1 MDRMEGCDIMKKLL
15 ISIIITL
22 FLFIPGIK
30 AINVNDEGFINKDG
44 VLFYSGPNYSG
55 NHVLN
60 TLDTGD
66 IIKILDNNLVASNDS
81 TRCTAGFYKI
91 KFYWES
97 NKKTYEGFV
106 CADKI
111 SFNIDT
117 TKYAEEFASSGIP
130 ESYWTKLT
138 LLKDN
143 HPNWKFT
150 GYKTNLNW
158 EDAIAAESQVGIS
171 YIQSSNPIYL
181 SLDEGSYNVS
191 TNTYNQMEA
200 GGWYAAN
207 KQTVAYYMDPRNF
220 LNEINIFMFENL
232 GYNASLQTKEVI
244 ESIFAGSDLLQY
256 ADYYIQAATYDGNN
270 ISPVSL
276 AARSRQELVSGD
288 GKISNSANGNGKING
303 ISYYNFY
310 NIGAFSSCEDPIF
323 CALDFAKGYD
333 ENYTSYN
340 RPWTDPIKAILEGAK
355 YIADGYINVGQNT
368 LYLQR
373 FNVTSNNTYSH
384 QYMTNTEAPYSESK
398 SSYNAYKKINKL
410 DSTIEF
416 LIPVYEN
423 MPTTAAS
430 LPVSVDQSAINNMKN
445 NNSFTDIIS
454 KSGYTDN
461 DQYITNINLGT
472 TAAHMIAAIKSSGGD
487 VIITTDGRN
496 ISGQE
501 KLGTGDVATIK
512 TNGQEKSYRIVIRGD
527 ANGDGEIDAVDY
539 VKVYK
544 YIMGGSSLD
553 GSYAIAAD
561 VNNDGTVDAID
572 YVKLYKYIMN
582 GGTL

>member
-1 MDRMEGCDIMKKLL
+1 MKKLL
-15 ISIIITL
+15 IGIIVTL
-22 FLFIPGIK
+22 FLFIPNIK
-30 AINVNDEGFINKDG
+30 AINVNDKGFINKDG
-44 VLFYSGPNYSG
+44 VLFYSAPNYSG
-55 NHVLN
+55 NKVLN

-66 IIKILDNNLVASNDS
+66 IIEILDTNLVASNDS
-81 TRCTAGFYKI
+81 TRCTNGFYKI

-97 NKKTYEGFV
+97 NKKTYEGYV

-111 SFNIDT
+111 TFSIDT

-130 ESYWTKLT
+130 ESYWEKLT

-158 EDAIAAESQVGIS
+158 DDAITAESQVGIS

-191 TNTYNQMEA
+191 NNTYNQMEA

-232 GYNASLQTKEVI
+232 GYNSSLQTKEVI
-244 ESIFAGSDLLQY
+244 ESIFAGTDLVQY

-276 AARSRQELVSGD
+276 AARSRQELISGD

-310 NIGAFSSCEDPIF
+310 NIGAFSSCSDPIF

-373 FNVTSNNTYSH
+373 FNVTNKNTYSH

-398 SSYNAYKKINKL
+398 SSYNAYKKIDKL

-423 MPTTAAS
+423 MPDTPAS
-430 LPVSVDQSAINNMKN
+430 LPVSVDQNTIDNMKN
-445 NNSFTDIIS
+445 NSLFTDIIS

-487 VIITTDGRN
+487 VIITTDGKN

-501 KLGTGDVATIK
+501 KLGTGDIATIK
-512 TNGQEKSYRIVIRGD
+512 ANGQEKSYRIVIRGD

-539 VKVYK
+539 VKIYK
-544 YIMGGSSLD
+544 YIMGGSSLN
-553 GSYAIAAD
+553 GSYSIAAD

>member
-1 MDRMEGCDIMKKLL
+1 MKKLL

-44 VLFYSGPNYSG
+44 VLFYSEPNYSG
-55 NHVLN
+55 NQVLN

-81 TRCTAGFYKI
+81 TKCTAGFYKI

-288 GKISNSANGNGKING
+288 GKISNSANGNGKIND

-423 MPTTAAS
+423 MPATAAS

-445 NNSFTDIIS
+445 NSSFTDIIS

-544 YIMGGSSLD
+544 YIMGCSSLD

>member
-1 MDRMEGCDIMKKLL
+1 MKKKIL

-22 FLFIPGIK
+22 ILFIPDIK
-30 AINVNDEGFINKDG
+30 AVNVNDEGFINKDG
-44 VLFYSGPNYSG
+44 VLFYSEPNYSG
-55 NHVLN
+55 NKVLD

-66 IIKILDNNLVASNDS
+66 IVKITDNNLIASNDS
-81 TRCTAGFYKI
+81 TRCTAGFYRI
-91 KFYWES
+91 TFYWES
-97 NKKTYEGFV
+97 NKKTYNGYV
-106 CADKI
+106 CSDKI
-111 SFNIDT
+111 TFNVDT
-117 TKYAEEFASSGIP
+117 TKYAEEFASNGIP
-130 ESYWTKLT
+130 EIYWTKLT

-158 EDAIAAESQVGIS
+158 EDAITAESQVGIS

-191 TNTYNQMEA
+191 NNTYNQMEA

-232 GYNASLQTKEVI
+232 GYNPSLQTKEVI
-244 ESIFAGSDLLQY
+244 ESIFAGTDLLQY

-270 ISPVSL
+270 ISPLSL
-276 AARSRQELVSGD
+276 AARSRQELITGD
-288 GKISNSANGNGKING
+288 GKISDSANGNGKIND
-303 ISYYNFY
+303 IAYYNFY
-310 NIGAFSSCEDPIF
+310 NIGAFSSCENPIF

-368 LYLQR
+368 LYFER

-398 SSYNAYKKINKL
+398 SSYSAYKNIGKL

-423 MPTTAAS
+423 MPATAAS
-430 LPVSVDQSAINNMKN
+430 LPVSVDQTAINNMKN
-445 NNSFTDIIS
+445 NSSFTDIIS

-512 TNGQEKSYRIVIRGD
+512 ANGQEKSYRIVIRGD

-553 GSYAIAAD
+553 GSYSIAAD

>member
-1 MDRMEGCDIMKKLL
+1 MKKLF
-15 ISIIITL
+15 ISVIVTL
-22 FLFIPGIK
+22 FLFIPNIK

-44 VLFYSGPNYSG
+44 VLFYSEANYSG
-55 NHVLN
+55 KQVLK

-66 IIKILDNNLVASNDS
+66 VIKVLDNNLVASTDS
-81 TRCTAGFYKI
+81 TRCTSGFYKI

-97 NKKTYEGFV
+97 YKKTYEGYV

-111 SFNIDT
+111 TFSIDT

-130 ESYWTKLT
+130 ESYWEKLT

-158 EDAIAAESQVGIS
+158 EDVITAESQVGIS

-181 SLDEGSYNVS
+181 SLAEGSYNVS
-191 TNTYNQMEA
+191 DNSYNQMEA

-207 KQTVAYYMDPRNF
+207 KQTVAYYIDPRNF

-232 GYNASLQTKEVI
+232 GYNSLLQTKEVI
-244 ESIFAGSDLLQY
+244 ESIFAGTDLVQY
-256 ADYYIQAATYDGNN
+256 AEYYIQAATYDGNN

-276 AARSRQELVSGD
+276 AARSRQEVVLND
-288 GKISNSANGNGKING
+288 GKITDSANGNGKING
-303 ISYYNFY
+303 ATYYNFY
-310 NIGAFSSCEDPIF
+310 NIGAFSSCKNPIL

-373 FNVTSNNTYSH
+373 FNVTNKNTYSH
-384 QYMTNTEAPYSESK
+384 QYMTNIEAPYSESI
-398 SSYNAYKKINKL
+398 SSYNAYKAIDKL

-423 MPTTAAS
+423 MPDTQSA
-430 LPVSVDQSAINNMKN
+430 LPVSVDQSEIDNMKN
-445 NNSFTDIIS
+445 NSSFTDIIS

-487 VIITTDGRN
+487 ITITTDGKN

-501 KLGTGDVATIK
+501 KLGTGDIATIK
-512 TNGQEKSYRIVIRGD
+512 ANGQEKSYRIVIRGD
-527 ANGDGEIDAVDY
+527 ANGDGEVDAVDY

-544 YIMGGSSLD
+544 YIMGGSTLN
-553 GSYAIAAD
+553 GSYSIAAD
-561 VNNDGTVDAID
+561 VNNDGVVDAID

>member
-1 MDRMEGCDIMKKLL
+1 MNKK
-15 ISIIITL
+15 IFVSIVITL
-22 FLFIPGIK
+22 FMFIPSIK
-30 AINVNDEGFINKDG
+30 AVNINDEGFINKDG
-44 VLFYSGPNYSG
+44 VLFYSDANYSG
-55 NHVLN
+55 NKVLN

-66 IIKILDNNLVASNDS
+66 IIKIIDNNLIASNDS
-81 TRCTAGFYKI
+81 TKCTSGFYKI
-91 KFYWES
+91 TFYWES
-97 NKKTYEGFV
+97 NKKTYSGYV

-111 SFNIDT
+111 TFSVDT
-117 TKYAEEFASSGIP
+117 TKYAEEFASNGIP
-130 ESYWTKLT
+130 ELYWTKLT

-150 GYKTNLNW
+150 GYKTNLKW
-158 EDAIAAESQVGIS
+158 EDVITAESQVGIS

-181 SLDEGSYNVS
+181 SLSEGSYNVS
-191 TNTYNQMEA
+191 DNTYNQMEP

-232 GYNASLQTKEVI
+232 GYNASYQTKEVV
-244 ESIFAGSDLLQY
+244 ESIFAGTDLLQY
-256 ADYYIQAATYDGNN
+256 VDYYIEAATYNGNN

-276 AARSRQELVSGD
+276 AARSRQELIIN
-288 GKISNSANGNGKING
+288 GKISNSANGNGKINDVA
-303 ISYYNFY
+303 YYNFY
-310 NIGAFSSCEDPIF
+310 NIGAFSTCSDPIA

-340 RPWTDPIKAILEGAK
+340 RPWTDPMKAILEGAK
-355 YIADGYINVGQNT
+355 YIADDYINVGQNT
-368 LYLQR
+368 LYFQR
-373 FNVTSNNTYSH
+373 FNVTSSNTYSH
-384 QYMTNTEAPYSESK
+384 QYMTNIEAPYSESK
-398 SSYNAYKKINKL
+398 SSYNAYKEIDKL

-423 MPTTAAS
+423 MPVAS
-430 LPVSVDQSAINNMKN
+430 STLPVSVEQEVIDNLKN
-445 NNSFTDIIS
+445 NTSFAEIIS
-454 KSGYTDN
+454 NSGYTDN

-472 TAAHMIAAIKSSGGD
+472 TAAHMIAAIKASGGD
-487 VIITTDGRN
+487 INITTDGKS

-501 KLGTGDVATIK
+501 KLGTGDIATIK
-512 TNGQEKSYRIVIRGD
+512 LNGEEKSYRIVIRGD
-527 ANGDGEIDAVDY
+527 VSGDGEVDAIDY

-553 GSYAIAAD
+553 GSYSIAAD
-561 VNNDGTVDAID
+561 INNDGTIDAVD

>member
-1 MDRMEGCDIMKKLL
+1 MKKLL

-44 VLFYSGPNYSG
+44 VLFYSEPNYSG
-55 NHVLN
+55 NQVLN

-81 TRCTAGFYKI
+81 TKCTAGFYKI

-276 AARSRQELVSGD
+276 AARSRQELISGD
-288 GKISNSANGNGKING
+288 GKISNSANGNGKIND

-423 MPTTAAS
+423 MPATAAS

-445 NNSFTDIIS
+445 NSSFTDIIS

-553 GSYAIAAD
+553 GSYTIAAD

>member
-1 MDRMEGCDIMKKLL
+1 MKKLL

-22 FLFIPGIK
+22 FLFIPDIK

-55 NHVLN
+55 NQVLN

-158 EDAIAAESQVGIS
+158 EDAITAESQVGIS

-445 NNSFTDIIS
+445 NSSFTDIIS

-512 TNGQEKSYRIVIRGD
+512 ANGQEKSYRIVIRGD

-553 GSYAIAAD
+553 GSYSIAAD

>member
-1 MDRMEGCDIMKKLL
+1 MKKKIL

-22 FLFIPGIK
+22 ILFIPDIK
-30 AINVNDEGFINKDG
+30 AVNVNDEGFINKDG
-44 VLFYSGPNYSG
+44 VLFYSEPNYSG
-55 NHVLN
+55 NKVLD

-66 IIKILDNNLVASNDS
+66 IVKITDNNLIASNDS
-81 TRCTAGFYKI
+81 TRCTAGFYRI
-91 KFYWES
+91 TFYWES
-97 NKKTYEGFV
+97 NKKTYNGYV
-106 CADKI
+106 CSDKI
-111 SFNIDT
+111 IFNVDT
-117 TKYAEEFASSGIP
+117 TKYAEEFASNGIP
-130 ESYWTKLT
+130 EIYWTKLT

-158 EDAIAAESQVGIS
+158 EDAITAESQVGIS

-191 TNTYNQMEA
+191 NNTYNQMEA

-232 GYNASLQTKEVI
+232 GYNPSLQTKEVI
-244 ESIFAGSDLLQY
+244 ESIFAGTDLLQY

-270 ISPVSL
+270 ISPLSL
-276 AARSRQELVSGD
+276 AARSRQELITGD
-288 GKISNSANGNGKING
+288 GKISDSANGNGKIND
-303 ISYYNFY
+303 IAYYNFY
-310 NIGAFSSCEDPIF
+310 NIGAFSSCENPIF

-368 LYLQR
+368 LYFER

-398 SSYNAYKKINKL
+398 SSYSAYKNIGKL

-423 MPTTAAS
+423 MPATAAS
-430 LPVSVDQSAINNMKN
+430 LPVSVDQTAINNMKN
-445 NNSFTDIIS
+445 NSSFTDIIS

-512 TNGQEKSYRIVIRGD
+512 ANGQEKSYRIVIRGD

-553 GSYAIAAD
+553 GSYSIAAD

>member
-1 MDRMEGCDIMKKLL
+1 MKKLL

-44 VLFYSGPNYSG
+44 VLFYSEPNYSG
-55 NHVLN
+55 NQVLN

-81 TRCTAGFYKI
+81 TKCTAGFYKI

-181 SLDEGSYNVS
+181 SLDEDSYNVS

-288 GKISNSANGNGKING
+288 GKISNSANGNGKIND

-416 LIPVYEN
+416 LIPIYEN
-423 MPTTAAS
+423 MPATAAS

-445 NNSFTDIIS
+445 NSSFTDIIS

>member
-1 MDRMEGCDIMKKLL
+1 MKKLL

-44 VLFYSGPNYSG
+44 VLFYSEPNYSG
-55 NHVLN
+55 NQVLN

-81 TRCTAGFYKI
+81 TKCTAGFYKI

-207 KQTVAYYMDPRNF
+207 KQTIAYYMDPRNF

-288 GKISNSANGNGKING
+288 GKISNSANGNGKIND

-416 LIPVYEN
+416 LIPIYEN
-423 MPTTAAS
+423 MPATAAS

-445 NNSFTDIIS
+445 NSSFTDIIS

>member
-1 MDRMEGCDIMKKLL
+1 MKKLL

-44 VLFYSGPNYSG
+44 VLFYSEPNYSG
-55 NHVLN
+55 NQVLN

-81 TRCTAGFYKI
+81 TKCTAGFYKI

-288 GKISNSANGNGKING
+288 GKISNSANGNGKIND

-423 MPTTAAS
+423 MPATAAS

-445 NNSFTDIIS
+445 NSSFTDIIS

>member
-1 MDRMEGCDIMKKLL
+1 MKKLL

-30 AINVNDEGFINKDG
+30 AFNVNDEGFINKDG
-44 VLFYSGPNYSG
+44 VLFYSEPNYSG
-55 NHVLN
+55 NQVLN

-81 TRCTAGFYKI
+81 TKCTAGFYKI

-181 SLDEGSYNVS
+181 SLDEDSYNVS

-288 GKISNSANGNGKING
+288 GKISNSANGNGKIND

-416 LIPVYEN
+416 LIPIYEN
-423 MPTTAAS
+423 MPATAAS

-445 NNSFTDIIS
+445 NSSFTDIIS

>member
-1 MDRMEGCDIMKKLL
+1 MKKKIL

-22 FLFIPGIK
+22 ILFIPDIK
-30 AINVNDEGFINKDG
+30 AVNVNDEGFINKDG
-44 VLFYSGPNYSG
+44 VLFYSEPNYSG
-55 NHVLN
+55 NKVLD

-66 IIKILDNNLVASNDS
+66 IVKITDNNLIASNDS
-81 TRCTAGFYKI
+81 TRCAAGFYRI
-91 KFYWES
+91 TFYWES
-97 NKKTYEGFV
+97 NKKTYNGYV
-106 CADKI
+106 CSDKI
-111 SFNIDT
+111 TFNVDT
-117 TKYAEEFASSGIP
+117 TKYAEEFASNGIP
-130 ESYWTKLT
+130 EIYWTKLT

-158 EDAIAAESQVGIS
+158 EDAITAESQVGIS

-191 TNTYNQMEA
+191 NNTYSQMEA

-232 GYNASLQTKEVI
+232 GYNPSLQTKEVI
-244 ESIFAGSDLLQY
+244 ESIFAGTDLLQY

-270 ISPVSL
+270 ISPLSL
-276 AARSRQELVSGD
+276 AARSRQELITGD
-288 GKISNSANGNGKING
+288 GKISDSANGNGKIND
-303 ISYYNFY
+303 IAYYNFY
-310 NIGAFSSCEDPIF
+310 NIGAFSSCENPIF

-368 LYLQR
+368 LYFER

-398 SSYNAYKKINKL
+398 SSYSAYKNIGKL

-423 MPTTAAS
+423 MPATAAS
-430 LPVSVDQSAINNMKN
+430 LPVSVDQTAINNMKN
-445 NNSFTDIIS
+445 NSSFTDIIS

-512 TNGQEKSYRIVIRGD
+512 ANGQEKSYRIVIRGD

-553 GSYAIAAD
+553 GSYSIAAD

>member
-1 MDRMEGCDIMKKLL
+1 MEGCDIMKKLL

-55 NHVLN
+55 NQVLN
-60 TLDTGD
+60 TLDKGD

-288 GKISNSANGNGKING
+288 GKISNSANGNGKIND

-423 MPTTAAS
+423 MPATAAS

-445 NNSFTDIIS
+445 NSSFTDIIS
-454 KSGYTDN
+454 KSRYTDN
-461 DQYITNINLGT
+461 YQYITNINLGT

>member
-1 MDRMEGCDIMKKLL
+1 MKKLL

-55 NHVLN
+55 NQVLN
-60 TLDTGD
+60 TLDKGD

-288 GKISNSANGNGKING
+288 GKISNSANGNGKIND

-423 MPTTAAS
+423 MPATAAS

-445 NNSFTDIIS
+445 NSSFTDIIS

-461 DQYITNINLGT
+461 YQYITNINLGT

>member
-1 MDRMEGCDIMKKLL
+1 MKKLL

-44 VLFYSGPNYSG
+44 VLFYSEPNYSG
-55 NHVLN
+55 NQVLN

-81 TRCTAGFYKI
+81 TKCTAGFYKI

-181 SLDEGSYNVS
+181 SLDEDSYNVS

-288 GKISNSANGNGKING
+288 GKISNSANGNGKIND

-416 LIPVYEN
+416 LIPIYEN
-423 MPTTAAS
+423 MPATAAS

-445 NNSFTDIIS
+445 NSSFTDIIS

-512 TNGQEKSYRIVIRGD
+512 ANGQEKSYRIVIRGD

-553 GSYAIAAD
+553 GSYSIAAD

>member
-1 MDRMEGCDIMKKLL
+1 MKKLL

-44 VLFYSGPNYSG
+44 VLFYSEPNYSG
-55 NHVLN
+55 NQVLN

-288 GKISNSANGNGKING
+288 GKISNSANGNGKIND

-423 MPTTAAS
+423 MLTTAAS

-553 GSYAIAAD
+553 GSYSIAAD

>member
-1 MDRMEGCDIMKKLL
+1 MKKKIL

-22 FLFIPGIK
+22 ILFIPDIK
-30 AINVNDEGFINKDG
+30 AVNVNDEGFINKDG
-44 VLFYSGPNYSG
+44 VLFYSEPNYSG
-55 NHVLN
+55 NKVLD

-66 IIKILDNNLVASNDS
+66 IVKITDNNLIASNDS
-81 TRCTAGFYKI
+81 TRCTAGFYRI
-91 KFYWES
+91 TFYWES
-97 NKKTYEGFV
+97 NKKTYNGYV
-106 CADKI
+106 CSDKI
-111 SFNIDT
+111 TFNVDT
-117 TKYAEEFASSGIP
+117 TKYAEEFASNGIP
-130 ESYWTKLT
+130 EIYWTKLT

-158 EDAIAAESQVGIS
+158 EDAITAESQVGIS

-191 TNTYNQMEA
+191 NNTYNQMEA

-310 NIGAFSSCEDPIF
+310 NIGAFSSCENPIF

-368 LYLQR
+368 LYFER

-398 SSYNAYKKINKL
+398 SSYSAYKNIDKL

-445 NNSFTDIIS
+445 NSSFTDIIS

>member
-1 MDRMEGCDIMKKLL
+1 MKKLL

-55 NHVLN
+55 NQVLN

-288 GKISNSANGNGKING
+288 GKISNSANGNGKIND

-423 MPTTAAS
+423 MPATAAS

-445 NNSFTDIIS
+445 NSSFTDIIS